1 MRIGLYHRKMV
12 LQNKKK
18 EATINLLTSLSGL
31 AWRQVE
37 HNADKLVDEEEGFSR
52 VLQMLDA
59 CFKYNE
65 KVEMP
70 RAFEKFFY
78 SLHRHPSQTLLSY
91 TTEHREHLREIE
103 KFGVKIPT
111 SVAGWLL
118 LRRAGLTVEQR
129 QLVQT
134 HVGATMDE
142 LKIEEAMFLLFGQDY
157 RRTTN
162 EPSRGFRG
170 KGAST
175 GAPRWSSR
183 KGHAAY
189 IASDDVLAEDE
200 YEYEPDEIY
209 ATEEY
214 EAQDYDINDDFSTP
228 WDPDEVYW
236 QEDSWDEAAYY
247 EQQSDGPH
255 DEEYEEVFATYLDA
269 RRRFADLKA
278 ARGFWPV
285 MAVPPST
292 SDSTSSPTTSYA
304 PSKGKPTK
312 GKGKGGKGKGKGKG
326 GQRPFFQKG
335 SASQRASSAAVCL
348 RCGQSGHYSD
358 ACPNPSSK
366 SSTPAGSQ
374 SPNKKVKTTE
384 SYAYMVSSYVDAGNP
399 RSVRGTLDNG
409 ASSVLIGH
417 NTLMKNLKI
426 LHDNG
431 CDLRHLCFRAVDKV
445 FHFGGDASS
454 RSEWSVHLPVNIGG
468 SFGRLQ
474 VFVIPGDTPFLLG
487 RPVLKHFKIQ
497 IDYAADKISIDG
509 GPWTSTIK
517 GPREEYLINLHG
529 SNDDWC
535 QAWNYD
541 LMTDD
546 TIDNFTYQPD
556 IDTINLEEYLN
567 ATQLPPP
574 EFTFNTSDHSPHD
587 LQCTQPDPSPQNHL
601 DHDEDPT
608 TVFKPITNK
617 LLKAMSMHQHTEK
630 ISRKRMVDRIL
641 HFYEKGVKQ
650 FWEVYAG
657 QSNLSKAM
665 SNLGYEVTTFDLT
678 SGWNFEKAHHRRE
691 FFKLLRRVCPDF
703 VWLAPPCTVWSPL
716 QSLTPRSEE
725 QLHALQ
731 CERDYQEHV
740 HLKFTGRV
748 FEEQLNEGR
757 QSAVEQPDRALSWRT
772 LTFRRLLQKGHRSR
786 LDQCAYG
793 SKLPDNHGVLT
804 HIKKPTSLCLTSST
818 LARELSRTCPGGHQ
832 HLPIEGS
839 SPGIGNRAKASA
851 TYQPVMCKQ
860 LATSI
865 DNYLNS
871 NHVEQTY
878 TTSDTPASVQHPPSS
893 SPQPD
898 ILQPQDQLQDVPDPP
913 QHSDQPSFTRR
924 GILHRLEPTTNLEAH
939 RTIQRLHR
947 NLGHP
952 TTAQLEKLLK
962 ERNANE
968 KLLEANKA
976 FKCEHC
982 SQKAPPTQVPKSSIY
997 KGTFFNDR
1005 VQADTLWL
1013 KVQPAAD
1020 SGTRVRAYP
1029 ILVISDATTRL
1040 CAARLLP
1047 DETPESFQKG
1057 LERAWIRSFGPMRI
1071 LQVDEHRSW
1080 ASDHIKTWTGNHSI
1094 QLMISPG
1101 QAHERLAIIERRHQV
1116 IRRAVDLFLL
1126 DSKDYTPEGIIN
1138 ALNYVIPQVNRM
1150 PNVQGYSPLQ
1160 WTLGYNP
1167 HVPGLLMEEELNPTQ
1182 LHPTEAFKIKLNYQ
1196 QVATK
1201 AISQAN
1207 NDDRLRRAL
1216 LRRYSGVKHSLQ
1228 TGDLCF
1234 YWRDV
1239 VNSQKPGPKISWKGP
1254 ATVVMVEH
1262 EPHEVLWLVHGTTML
1277 RASPE
1282 HVKPILP
1289 TDTTTTTL
1297 AIEQPLQRAQLS
1309 LQQIRNRGV
1318 TQYVDLSKSNKRRRE
1333 EVETEDELDNTD
1345 VPSPPEPS
1353 SVGCD
1358 SWSVSTDGQTWKRI
1372 HRRPRNNLY
1381 IPVAADQAPVHL
1393 FAPTRTTDI
1402 VRDEPAPTIVIQDD
1416 WTVDQDKTMGF
1427 EWTGTTTFH
1436 LRVQDEPMDDEMEPE
1451 IQRILDAPMTTSI
1464 TIPGPTSAP
1473 LPTTTTSASEDT
1485 SPLQVQ
1491 LPSPPPDIPAD
1502 HHPDEQQLQQLG
1514 PAFRPQPDEDF
1525 KAKRA
1530 RLDQQETI
1538 SYRPPVTSTNTTT
1551 YGPERRHEQALPP
1564 HATTT
1569 PYGNRSSDDA
1579 ALSHEIDVDLTKEN
1593 TQLPPGWHFE
1603 DGYIVMNPISD
1614 EWQIKGNYL
1623 IRRHYLPRD
1632 TTFDPTG
1639 EECPIPLEHLGK
1651 TRSTFFGD
1659 TSYHD
1664 RWHLKNKTFNATWTG
1679 TTRFKILPTY
1689 RKMTHDVFY
1698 NVSDGYSS
1706 YVEPKSKDKNNL
1718 DERKMSLADR
1728 LAFTE
1733 AKRKELTSFFE
1744 HDVWEF
1750 CEPQQAD
1757 SDRILKAHFILKW
1770 STNADGSPR
1779 AKARLI
1785 TQGFR
1790 DPDALPGALR
1800 TNSPTLTRM
1809 SRGMIL
1815 SIASLMSWTTF
1826 TSDISTAFLQ
1836 GKPHHKDR
1844 TLWIKLPR
1852 DACQILGLPTT
1863 DSKLMQLKK
1872 PMYGLCDAPRAWYL
1886 EAVERIL
1893 SLDHVYRH
1901 PLDAC
1906 LFLVFDPSE
1915 KSQLSQPGD
1924 GDDLP
1929 PGRLV
1934 ATFGIHVDDLLGC
1947 GDVNNGVYQKV
1958 KKQLHELFSFRMWEE
1973 SGTLQYCGCDIVKD
1987 DKVIS
1992 LKQTDYITKQK
2003 PITLPSTRKNDPN
2016 SPLTQKETTQLR
2028 ALIGALQWPCT
2039 QSSPYLQCSVSQLA
2053 GKVSKATVNTIDHGN
2068 KILRMAKANSDVTL
2082 QYGNL
2087 GDINDITFVTYADAA
2102 YANRDDLTS
2111 QGGYLLCMVNRTI
2124 TDGDEG
2130 RYNLIDWRSWKLARV
2145 ARSSLSAESQAT
2157 AEAADALLFACLFW
2171 RLIFNPQLPI
2181 DKDTSAQLLHPPA
2194 HVVDAK
2200 ALYDLLIKD
2209 EIQAALGSDKRTAV
2223 ETLVAQDKLRVCKAQ
2238 VKWVS
2243 SEKQYADGMT
2253 KSDAAQLL
2261 ADRLRSHQMRLMS
2274 DTSFQAAKKKTAFQR
2289 KKGEEMYAIKKP
2301 SKALRAI
2308 SAATAISTTQSL
2320 NLIDNHND
2328 NLNDDSFTFT
2338 NLLLTIVFVMA
2349 IAHGLQLLPQIYNF
2363 TIHYYTCFRQ
2373 WLRGPDEPEPEGEE
2387 PTTPPP
2393 LELPR
2398 DQGGN
2403 DPDLLEPGNDEIAA
2417 ETPVAEPV
2425 GPDEPEPSLED
2436 TVTNLENLVT
2446 FLREQLRLANE
2457 ENHRHYQQLQEL
2469 LQEHERLT
2477 EQHQA
2482 ARTVAGNFYMDRQ
2495 WTLHQAEQQRD
2506 QQENEIQNVID
2517 QRINQL
2523 LNRQVYFTPGGVCWH
2538 LAESCARGRTRGRV
2552 VARRACQVC
2561 VHALQ
2566 LRQTEEL
2573 A

>member
-1 MRIGLYHRKMV
+1 MA

-18 EATINLLTSLSGL
+18 EATINLLTSLNGL
-31 AWRQVE
+31 AWRQIE
-37 HNADKLVDEEEGFSR
+37 HAADKLADEEEGFTK

-78 SLHRHPSQTLLSY
+78 SLYRQPTQTLLSY

-103 KFGVKIPT
+103 KFGVKIP
-111 SVAGWLL
+111 SAISGWLM
-118 LRRAGLTVEQR
+118 LRRAGLTAEQR

-134 HVGATMDE
+134 NVGASMEET
-142 LKIEEAMFLLFGQDY
+142 KIEEAMFLLFGQDY
-157 RRTTN
+157 RRTVN

-183 KGHAAY
+183 RGHAAY
-189 IASDDVLAEDE
+189 SAIDETTAEND
-200 YEYEPDEIY
+200 YEYDFEETYAVDEDDSL
-209 ATEEY
+209 
-214 EAQDYDINDDFSTP
+214 DYDFTEDPGAP
-228 WDPDEVYW
+228 WDGDELYW
-236 QEDSWDEAAYY
+236 QDEQSWDDAAYY
-247 EQQSDGPH
+247 EQHDDALP
-255 DEEYEEVFATYLDA
+255 DEEYEEVYATYLDA

-285 MAVPPST
+285 MAVPPSASGT
-292 SDSTSSPTTSYA
+292 STSQAPSYA

-312 GKGKGGKGKGKGKG
+312 GKGKGGKSKGKG

-358 ACPNPSSK
+358 SCPNPSSK
-366 SSTPAGSQ
+366 SSTPNGSQ
-374 SPNKKVKTTE
+374 SPVKKAKTTE
-384 SYAYMVSSYVDAGNP
+384 SYAYMVHSYVDAGNH
-399 RSVRGTLDNG
+399 RSLRGTLDNG
-409 ASSVLIGH
+409 ASSVLMGH

-426 LHDNG
+426 LHAAG
-431 CDLRHLCFRAVDKV
+431 RDLRHLSFRPVDKT

-454 RSEWSVHLPVNIGG
+454 RAEWSIHLPVSIGG

-474 VFVIPGDTPFLLG
+474 VFLIPGDTPFLLG

-497 IDYAADKISIDG
+497 IDYALDKISIDG
-509 GPWTSTIK
+509 SAWTSTLK
-517 GPREEYLINLHG
+517 GPREEYLIDLH
-529 SNDDWC
+529 SSSDDWC
-535 QAWNYD
+535 QDWDFD

-546 TIDNFTYQPD
+546 TLDNFTYHPD
-556 IDTINLEEYLN
+556 NDTINLEEYLN
-567 ATQLPPP
+567 ITQLPPP
-574 EFTFNTSDHSPHD
+574 EFTFTTVDTFPDNDLTNTSPD
-587 LQCTQPDPSPQNHL
+587 LSPQPHL

-608 TVFKPITNK
+608 AVFKPVTNK
-617 LLKAMSMHQHTEK
+617 LLKAMAMHHHTEK
-630 ISRKRMVDRIL
+630 VSRKRVVDRIM

-665 SNLGYEVTTFDLT
+665 AALGYEVTSFDLNA
-678 SGWNFEKAHHRRE
+678 GWNFEKAHHRRE
-691 FFKLLRRVCPDF
+691 FFKLFRKVCPDF

-716 QSLTPRSEE
+716 QSLTPRSDE

-748 FEEQLNEGR
+748 FEEQLDEGR
-757 QSAVEQPDRALSWRT
+757 DSAVEQPDRALSWKT
-772 LTFRRLLQKGHRSR
+772 PTFQKLLAKGHRSR

-793 SKLPDNHGVLT
+793 AKLPDEHGNLT
-804 HIKKPTSLCLTSST
+804 YIRKPTSLCLTSST
-818 LARELSRTCPGGHQ
+818 LAQDLSRTCPGGHR

-839 SPGIGNRAKASA
+839 SPGVGNRAKASA
-851 TYQPVMCKQ
+851 TYQPSMCKQ

-865 DNYLNS
+865 DNYLNTKNIENS
-871 NHVEQTY
+871 F
-878 TTSDTPASVQHPPSS
+878 TTSDTPDPVQHPPSS
-893 SPQPD
+893 SPQSNLP
-898 ILQPQDQLQDVPDPP
+898 PP
-913 QHSDQPSFTRR
+913 QHAVPPDPSLELEQSQPTQR
-924 GILHRLEPTTNLEAH
+924 GILHRLSPTTNLEAN

-952 TTAQLEKLLK
+952 TTAQLEKLLI
-962 ERNANE
+962 ERKANDR
-968 KLLEANKA
+968 LLKANR
-976 FKCEHC
+976 FFQCEHC
-982 SQKAPPTQVPKSSIY
+982 AHKAPPSQVPKSSIY

-1020 SGTRVRAYP
+1020 SGTKVRAFP

-1057 LERAWIRSFGPMRI
+1057 LERAWIRSFGPMRL

-1080 ASDHIKTWTGNHSI
+1080 ASDHIKTWSGHHSI

-1116 IRRAVDLFLL
+1116 IRRSLDLFLL
-1126 DSKDYTPEGIIN
+1126 ESKDYTPDGIIN

-1182 LHPTEAFKIKLNYQ
+1182 LHPTEAFRLKLNYQ

-1201 AISQAN
+1201 AITQAN

-1228 TGDLCF
+1228 TGDLCY

-1239 VNSQKPGPKISWKGP
+1239 VNNSRPGPKISWKGP
-1254 ATVVMVEH
+1254 ATIVMIER

-1282 HVKPILP
+1282 HVKPVLSP
-1289 TDTTTTTL
+1289 DTSTTTVNM
-1297 AIEQPLQRAQLS
+1297 EQPLQRAQQS

-1318 TQYVDLSKSNKRRRE
+1318 TQYVDLSKTNKRTRD
-1333 EVETEDELDNTD
+1333 EVETEDEMDQTD
-1345 VPSPPEPS
+1345 QPSPPEPS

-1358 SWSVSTDGQTWKRI
+1358 SWSVSSDGQTWKRI
-1372 HRRPRNNLY
+1372 HRRPRSNLN

-1393 FAPTRTTDI
+1393 FTPTRTSEI
-1402 VRDEPAPTIVIQDD
+1402 SRPEPAPTIVIQDD
-1416 WTVDQDKTMGF
+1416 WTIDQDKTMGF
-1427 EWTGTTTFH
+1427 EWTGSTTFH
-1436 LRVQDEPMDDEMEPE
+1436 LRAQDEPSDDDLDPE
-1451 IQRILDAPMTTSI
+1451 VRDILDAPLTTTS
-1464 TIPGPTSAP
+1464 PQP
-1473 LPTTTTSASEDT
+1473 LSTTTPTTT
-1485 SPLQVQ
+1485 
-1491 LPSPPPDIPAD
+1491 PSPHDDEPASAPDLPAD
-1502 HHPDEQQLQQLG
+1502 HVPNEQQLDQLG

-1525 KAKRA
+1525 RAKRA

-1538 SYRPPVTSTNTTT
+1538 SYKPHQPPPTTT
-1551 YGPERRHEQALPP
+1551 TFGPQRRHEQALPP
-1564 HATTT
+1564 HSTSS
-1569 PYGNRSSDDA
+1569 PYGNRPSDDA
-1579 ALSHEIDVDLTKEN
+1579 ALSQEVEIDMTSEN
-1593 TQLPPGWHFE
+1593 TDLPPGWHFE
-1603 DGYIVMNPISD
+1603 DGYIVMNDIHD

-1623 IRRHYLPRD
+1623 LRRHYVPRTNTYEPCED
-1632 TTFDPTG
+1632 T
-1639 EECPIPLEHLGK
+1639 CPIPLEHLGK
-1651 TRSTFFGD
+1651 TRNTLFGD
-1659 TSYHD
+1659 TNYHD
-1664 RWHLKNKTFNATWTG
+1664 RWHMKNKEFPNQWTG
-1679 TTRFKILPTY
+1679 TTRFKILPNY
-1689 RKMTHDVFY
+1689 RKLAHDVFY
-1698 NVSDGYSS
+1698 NVSDGYTS
-1706 YVEPKSKDKNNL
+1706 YTEPKSKDKNNL

-1750 CEPQQAD
+1750 CSPQQAD
-1757 SDRILKAHFILKW
+1757 SSRILKAHFILKW

-1790 DPDALPGALR
+1790 DPDALSGALR

-1863 DSKLMQLKK
+1863 DSKVMQLKK
-1872 PMYGLCDAPRAWYL
+1872 PMYGLCDAPRAWYM

-1893 SLDHVYRH
+1893 SLDNVYRH

-1906 LFLVFDPSE
+1906 LFLVFDPAD
-1915 KSQLSQPGD
+1915 KSQLHPVNKAICDAPGK
-1924 GDDLP
+1924 
-1929 PGRLV
+1929 LV

-1947 GDVNNGVYQKV
+1947 GDINNDVYKRT
-1958 KKQLHELFSFRMWEE
+1958 KEKLHQLFSFRMWEE
-1973 SGTLQYCGCDIVKD
+1973 SGTLQYCGCDIINND
-1987 DKVIS
+1987 EGIT
-1992 LKQTDYITKQK
+1992 LKQTDYINKQK
-2003 PITLPSTRKNDPN
+2003 PISMTSTRKADVN

-2039 QSSPYLQCSVSQLA
+2039 QSSPYLQCSISQLA
-2053 GKVSKATVNTIDHGN
+2053 GKVSKATIGTIDHGN
-2068 KILRMAKANSDVTL
+2068 KILRMAKANSDVSL
-2082 QYGNL
+2082 QYTNL

-2111 QGGYLLCMVNRTI
+2111 QGGYLLCMVNKTV
-2124 TDGDEG
+2124 TSGDEG
-2130 RYNLIDWRSWKLARV
+2130 RYNLVDWRSWKLARV

-2171 RLIFNPQLPI
+2171 RLIFNPSLPI
-2181 DKDTSAQLLHPPA
+2181 DHDTSAQLLHPPA

-2200 ALYDLLIKD
+2200 ALYDLLVKD

-2223 ETLVAQDKLRVCKAQ
+2223 ETLVAQDKLKVCKAQ
-2238 VKWVS
+2238 IKWVS

-2261 ADRLRSHQMRLMS
+2261 ADRLRSHKMRLTS
-2274 DTSFQAAKKKTAFQR
+2274 DTSFQAVKKKTSYQR
-2289 KKGEEMYAIKKP
+2289 KKGEELYAIKKP
-2301 SKALRAI
+2301 SKALRAMT
-2308 SAATAISTTQSL
+2308 AATAITTTQSF
-2320 NLIDNHND
+2320 NLTENHDPENSIT
-2328 NLNDDSFTFT
+2328 DDHFTYTNFFLTFVFIMALAHCIHLLPHFYNTFT
-2338 NLLLTIVFVMA
+2338 NLC
-2349 IAHGLQLLPQIYNF
+2349 NF
-2363 TIHYYTCFRQ
+2363 ILR
-2373 WLRGPDEPEPEGEE
+2373 WLRRPDEPEPEGEDLTE
-2387 PTTPPP
+2387 PLLLDGPANQDGQQPDLHGDGMDDEAAVPQTANPVGDPGEPEPP
-2393 LELPR
+2393 LE
-2398 DQGGN
+2398 D
-2403 DPDLLEPGNDEIAA
+2403 
-2417 ETPVAEPV
+2417 V
-2425 GPDEPEPSLED
+2425 
-2436 TVTNLENLVT
+2436 VTNLENLVE
-2446 FLREQLRLANE
+2446 FLRGQLRLANE
-2457 ENHRHYQQLQEL
+2457 DNLRNHRQLQDL
-2469 LQEHERLT
+2469 LQEHEQLT
-2477 EQHQA
+2477 EQHEA
-2482 ARTVAGNFYMDRQ
+2482 ARRVAGNFYMDRQ
-2495 WTLHQAEQQRD
+2495 LVLHNADQERARQEQQ
-2506 QQENEIQNVID
+2506 IQMAIN

-2523 LNRQVYFTPGGVCWH
+2523 LNRDVFFTPRGECWH
-2538 LAESCARGRTRGRV
+2538 LSEACARARAHSTVFG
-2552 VARRACQVC
+2552 RRACRVC

-2566 LRQTEEL
+2566 VQQEGPHG
-2573 A
+2573 